1 MIAGILIGHGEL
13 PIVLNRTIQKIIGEQ
28 DNFLVISNDNCSAA
42 ELHNRL
48 NTAVTGLD
56 KKDVIIFVD
65 LFGGSCAN
73 VSNQLLKNPSKQ
85 KIGIICGVN
94 PAMLIKYFQYRGQK
108 SFTELLQLLEE
119 TGKNEIRVT
128 TSK

>member
-13 PIVLNRTIQKIIGEQ
+13 PIVLNRTIQKIMGEQ
-28 DNFLVISNDNCSAA
+28 DNFLVISNEGCSAT

-48 NTAVTGLD
+48 NKAVADLD
-56 KKDVIIFVD
+56 KKEVIIFVD

-73 VSNQLLKNPSKQ
+73 VSNQLLKNSSEQ

-94 PAMLIKYFQYRGQK
+94 PAMLIKYFQHREQK

-119 TGKNEIRVT
+119 TGRNEIKAR